1 MKPAILL
8 VEDDPSLIELV
19 RYNLEA
25 ADFDV
30 AVEMDGDGG
39 LMAIRERDFD
49 LVILDWM
56 MPNMSGIEVVRQIRR
71 MNDKRATPVIML
83 TARGEETDKI
93 RGLDAGADDY
103 VVKPFSP
110 AELVSRV
117 RALLRRSAPDMGGET
132 LAYEDLEMDL
142 VSHKVN
148 RGGRSVHLGPTEYR
162 LLRVLMEN
170 PGRVYSREQLL
181 DKAWG
186 QNIYV
191 EIRTVDVHVRR
202 LRRAINIDGKPDL
215 IRTVRGAGYAL
226 DVSPGY

>member
-71 MNDKRATPVIML
+71 MNYKRATPVIML

-117 RALLRRSAPDMGGET
+117 RALLRRSTPDMGAET

-215 IRTVRGAGYAL
+215 IRTVRGSGYAL
-226 DVSPGY
+226 DVGPG

>member
-19 RYNLEA
+19 RYNFEA

-39 LMAIRERDFD
+39 LMAMRERDFD

-71 MNDKRATPVIML
+71 MNDKRAMPVIML
-83 TARGEETDKI
+83 TARGEETDKV

-162 LLRVLMEN
+162 LLRALMEN
-170 PGRVYSREQLL
+170 PGRVYSRETLL

-186 QNIYV
+186 QNIFV

-202 LRRAINIDGKPDL
+202 LRRAINIGGKPDL
-215 IRTVRGAGYAL
+215 IRTVRGSGYAL
-226 DVSPGY
+226 DVGPG

>member
-56 MPNMSGIEVVRQIRR
+56 MPNISGIEVVRQIRQ

-117 RALLRRSAPDMGGET
+117 RALLRRSTPDMGAET

-215 IRTVRGAGYAL
+215 IRTVRGSGYAL
-226 DVSPGY
+226 DFSPG

>member
-30 AVEMDGDGG
+30 AVEMDGEGG

-49 LVILDWM
+49 AVILDWM

-117 RALLRRSAPDMGGET
+117 RALLRRSTPDMGAET

-162 LLRVLMEN
+162 LLRALMEN

-181 DKAWG
+181 DKVWG

-191 EIRTVDVHVRR
+191 EIRTVDVHVLR
-202 LRRAINIDGKPDL
+202 LRRAINIGGKPDL
-215 IRTVRGAGYAL
+215 IRTVRGSGYAL
-226 DVSPGY
+226 DVSPG

>member
-30 AVEMDGDGG
+30 VVEMDGDGG
-39 LMAIRERDFD
+39 LMAIRERGFD
-49 LVILDWM
+49 AVILDWM

-117 RALLRRSAPDMGGET
+117 RALLRRSAPDMGAKT

-142 VSHKVN
+142 VSHKVS

-215 IRTVRGAGYAL
+215 IRTVRGSGYAL
-226 DVSPGY
+226 DVSPG

>member
-25 ADFDV
+25 ANFDV

-39 LMAIRERDFD
+39 LMALRERDFD
-49 LVILDWM
+49 AVILDWM
-56 MPNMSGIEVVRQIRR
+56 MPNLSGIEVVRQIRR

-83 TARGEETDKI
+83 TARGEETDKV

-170 PGRVYSREQLL
+170 PNRVYSREQLL

-215 IRTVRGAGYAL
+215 IRTVRGSGYAL
-226 DVSPGY
+226 DVGPG

>member
-117 RALLRRSAPDMGGET
+117 RALLRRSTPDMGAET

-162 LLRVLMEN
+162 LLRVLMEKPN
-170 PGRVYSREQLL
+170 RVYSREQLL

-202 LRRAINIDGKPDL
+202 LRRAINIDGKLDL
-215 IRTVRGAGYAL
+215 IRTVRGSGYAL
-226 DVSPGY
+226 DVSPG

>member
-39 LMAIRERDFD
+39 LMAMRERDFD

-117 RALLRRSAPDMGGET
+117 RALLRRSTPDMGAET

-142 VSHKVN
+142 MSHKVN
-148 RGGRSVHLGPTEYR
+148 RGGQNVHLGPTEYR

-170 PGRVYSREQLL
+170 PNRVYSREQLL

-215 IRTVRGAGYAL
+215 IRTVRGSGYAL
-226 DVSPGY
+226 DSSPG

>member
-117 RALLRRSAPDMGGET
+117 RALLRRSTPDMGAET

-170 PGRVYSREQLL
+170 PNRVNAREQLL

-215 IRTVRGAGYAL
+215 IRTVRGSGYAL
-226 DVSPGY
+226 DFSPG

>member
-19 RYNLEA
+19 RYNFEA

-30 AVEMDGDGG
+30 AVEMDGEGG

-49 LVILDWM
+49 AVILDWM

-117 RALLRRSAPDMGGET
+117 RALLRRSTPDMGAET

-170 PGRVYSREQLL
+170 PSRVYSREQLL

-226 DVSPGY
+226 DVSPG

>member
-117 RALLRRSAPDMGGET
+117 RALLRRSTPDMGAET

-170 PGRVYSREQLL
+170 PNRVYSREQLL

-226 DVSPGY
+226 DVSPG

>member
-117 RALLRRSAPDMGGET
+117 RALLRRSTPDMGAET

-226 DVSPGY
+226 DVSPG

>member
-19 RYNLEA
+19 RYNFEA

-39 LMAIRERDFD
+39 LMAMRERDFD

-170 PGRVYSREQLL
+170 PNRVYSREQLL

-215 IRTVRGAGYAL
+215 IRTVRGSGYAL
-226 DVSPGY
+226 DSSPG

>member
-117 RALLRRSAPDMGGET
+117 RALLRRSTPDMGAET

-215 IRTVRGAGYAL
+215 IRTVRGSGYAL
-226 DVSPGY
+226 DFSPG

>member
-117 RALLRRSAPDMGGET
+117 RALLRRSTPDMGAET

-162 LLRVLMEN
+162 LLRVLIEN
-170 PGRVYSREQLL
+170 PNRVYSREQLL

-215 IRTVRGAGYAL
+215 IRTVRGSGYAL
-226 DVSPGY
+226 DVSPG

>member
-117 RALLRRSAPDMGGET
+117 RALLRRSTPDMGAET

-170 PGRVYSREQLL
+170 PNRVYSREQLL

-215 IRTVRGAGYAL
+215 IRTVRGSGYAL
-226 DVSPGY
+226 DVGPG

>member
-39 LMAIRERDFD
+39 LMAMRERDFD

-170 PGRVYSREQLL
+170 PNRVYSREQLL

-191 EIRTVDVHVRR
+191 ETRTVDVHVRR

-215 IRTVRGAGYAL
+215 IRTVRGFGYAL
-226 DVSPGY
+226 DVGPG

>member
-39 LMAIRERDFD
+39 LMAMRERDFD

-132 LAYEDLEMDL
+132 FAYEDLEMDL

-170 PGRVYSREQLL
+170 PNRVYSREQLL

-215 IRTVRGAGYAL
+215 IRTVRGSGYAL
-226 DVSPGY
+226 DVGPG

>member
-117 RALLRRSAPDMGGET
+117 RALLRRSTPDMGAEA

-170 PGRVYSREQLL
+170 PNRVYSREQLL

-215 IRTVRGAGYAL
+215 IRTVRGSGYAL
-226 DVSPGY
+226 DVGPG

>member
-25 ADFDV
+25 ANFDV

-117 RALLRRSAPDMGGET
+117 RALLRRSTPDMGAET

-170 PGRVYSREQLL
+170 PNRVYSREQLL

-215 IRTVRGAGYAL
+215 IRTVRGSGYAL
-226 DVSPGY
+226 DVGPG

>member
-56 MPNMSGIEVVRQIRR
+56 MPNISGIEVVRQIRR

-215 IRTVRGAGYAL
+215 IRTVRGSGYAL
-226 DVSPGY
+226 DVGPG

>member
-39 LMAIRERDFD
+39 LMALRERDFD

-56 MPNMSGIEVVRQIRR
+56 MPNISGIEVVRQIRR

-117 RALLRRSAPDMGGET
+117 RALLRRSAPDMGGKT

-142 VSHKVN
+142 VSQKVN

-215 IRTVRGAGYAL
+215 IRTVRGSGYAL
-226 DVSPGY
+226 DVSPG

>member
-49 LVILDWM
+49 AVILDWM

-117 RALLRRSAPDMGGET
+117 RALLRRSTPDMGAET

-215 IRTVRGAGYAL
+215 IRTVRGSGYAL
-226 DVSPGY
+226 DVSPG

>member
-30 AVEMDGDGG
+30 AVEMDGDGS

-117 RALLRRSAPDMGGET
+117 RALLRRSTPDMGAET

-170 PGRVYSREQLL
+170 PNRVYSREQLL

-215 IRTVRGAGYAL
+215 IRTVRGSGYAL
-226 DVSPGY
+226 DVGSG

>member
-117 RALLRRSAPDMGGET
+117 RALLRRSTPDMGAET

-170 PGRVYSREQLL
+170 PNRVYSREQLL

-215 IRTVRGAGYAL
+215 IRTVRGSGYAL
-226 DVSPGY
+226 DSSPG

>member
-49 LVILDWM
+49 AVILDWM

-117 RALLRRSAPDMGGET
+117 RALLRRSTPDMGAET

-170 PGRVYSREQLL
+170 PNRVYSREQLL

-215 IRTVRGAGYAL
+215 IRTVRGSGYAL
-226 DVSPGY
+226 DSSPG

>member
-19 RYNLEA
+19 RYNFEA

-30 AVEMDGDGG
+30 AVEMDGEGG

-49 LVILDWM
+49 AVILDWM

-71 MNDKRATPVIML
+71 MNDKRAMPVIML
-83 TARGEETDKI
+83 TARGEETDKV

-117 RALLRRSAPDMGGET
+117 RALLRRSAPNMGAET

-162 LLRVLMEN
+162 LLRALMEN
-170 PGRVYSREQLL
+170 PGRVYSRETLL

-186 QNIYV
+186 QNIFV

-202 LRRAINIDGKPDL
+202 LRRAINIGGKPDL
-215 IRTVRGAGYAL
+215 IRTVRGFGYAL
-226 DVSPGY
+226 DVSPG

>member
-39 LMAIRERDFD
+39 LMAMRERAFD

-117 RALLRRSAPDMGGET
+117 RALLRRSTPDMGAET

-170 PGRVYSREQLL
+170 PNRVYSREQLL

-215 IRTVRGAGYAL
+215 IRTVRGSGYAL
-226 DVSPGY
+226 DSSPG

>member
-56 MPNMSGIEVVRQIRR
+56 MPNMSGIEVVRQIRQ

-117 RALLRRSAPDMGGET
+117 RALLRRSTPDMGAEA

-170 PGRVYSREQLL
+170 PNRVYSREQLL

-215 IRTVRGAGYAL
+215 IRTVRGSGYAL
-226 DVSPGY
+226 DVGPG

>member
-71 MNDKRATPVIML
+71 MNYKRATPVIML

-117 RALLRRSAPDMGGET
+117 RALLRRSTPDMGAET

-170 PGRVYSREQLL
+170 PNRVYSREQLL

-215 IRTVRGAGYAL
+215 IRTVRGFGYAL
-226 DVSPGY
+226 DVGPG

>member
-30 AVEMDGDGG
+30 AVEMDGEGG

-49 LVILDWM
+49 AVILDWM

-83 TARGEETDKI
+83 TARGEETDKV

-117 RALLRRSAPDMGGET
+117 RALLRRSTPDMGAET

-202 LRRAINIDGKPDL
+202 LRRAINIGGKPDL
-215 IRTVRGAGYAL
+215 IRTVRGSGYAL
-226 DVSPGY
+226 DVSPG

>member
-39 LMAIRERDFD
+39 LMAMRERDFD

-117 RALLRRSAPDMGGET
+117 RALLRRSTPDMGAET

-170 PGRVYSREQLL
+170 PNRVYSREQLL

-215 IRTVRGAGYAL
+215 IRTVRGSGYAL
-226 DVSPGY
+226 DVDPG

>member
-56 MPNMSGIEVVRQIRR
+56 MPNISGIEVVRQIRQ

-215 IRTVRGAGYAL
+215 IRTVRGSGYAL
-226 DVSPGY
+226 DVGPG

>member
-49 LVILDWM
+49 AVILDWM

-83 TARGEETDKI
+83 TARGEETDKV

-117 RALLRRSAPDMGGET
+117 RALLRRSAPNMGTET

-170 PGRVYSREQLL
+170 PNRVYSREQLL

-215 IRTVRGAGYAL
+215 IRTVRGFGYAL
-226 DVSPGY
+226 DVSPG

>member
-110 AELVSRV
+110 AELVARV
-117 RALLRRSAPDMGGET
+117 RALLRRSTPDMGAET

-170 PGRVYSREQLL
+170 PNRVYSREQLL

-186 QNIYV
+186 QNIGSLPPFLF
-191 EIRTVDVHVRR
+191 I
-202 LRRAINIDGKPDL
+202 L
-215 IRTVRGAGYAL
+215 IFVLSWKYQLPRQYQ
-226 DVSPGY
+226 SF

>member
-49 LVILDWM
+49 AVILDWM

-117 RALLRRSAPDMGGET
+117 RALLRRSTPDMGAET

-170 PGRVYSREQLL
+170 PSRVYSREQLL

-226 DVSPGY
+226 DVSPG